1 MGSHNIG
8 GDLKTVFESDRIAF
22 VEVSEKL
29 VADYLVM
36 VNDEERVGRFIS
48 AKKHEPYTE
57 EQEVAWVRG
66 KLAEGAC
73 VFSMIEKESG
83 DFIGNI
89 EFMDVTDGVGELG
102 IALTAAKQDNGY
114 GSEAIPAFLEYGKGK
129 LGLKKSRLRARPS
142 NARALHVYEKCGFRE
157 YDRSENDVF
166 METDLL

>member
-1 MGSHNIG
+1 MEICKNGK
-8 GDLKTVFESDRIAF
+8 DLKTVFESDRIAF

-29 VADYLVM
+29 AAEYLEM

-48 AKKHEPYTE
+48 AGKREPYTE
-57 EQEVAWVRG
+57 EQEIAWVKG

-73 VFSMIEKESG
+73 VFSMIEKKTG
-83 DFIGNI
+83 DFIGNV
-89 EFMDVTDGVGELG
+89 ELMDVTDTDGELG
-102 IALTAAKQDNGY
+102 IALTAEKQDAGF
-114 GSEAIPAFLEYGKGK
+114 GTEAINALLRYARER
-129 LGLKKSRLRARPS
+129 LGLGRVRLRARPF